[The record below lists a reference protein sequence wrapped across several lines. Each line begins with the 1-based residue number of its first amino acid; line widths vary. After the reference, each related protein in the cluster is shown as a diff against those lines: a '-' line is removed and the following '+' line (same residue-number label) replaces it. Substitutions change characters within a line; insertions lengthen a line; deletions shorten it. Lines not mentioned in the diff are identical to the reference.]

1 MNAVLVPRWCVSD
14 FLLYQQMTC
23 VALGRKHGSDA
34 PTGKKK
40 SRNSRNS
47 LWQME
52 VSRLRCSKFILF
64 GWLSVCLHT
73 YGMLF
78 TVFCCPWH
86 NEWHWDH
93 LKRILTDKHL
103 LLLYLCEWMWDNTRK
118 TPAAFMTSK
127 HILLSLRDTSSIP
140 CAGFCQ
146 NTNRVRATQ
155 TTKRVFFKSRKE
167 EIQHY
172 EAGRT
177 HSANSTQGHLG
188 AQVHVH

>member
-1 MNAVLVPRWCVSD
+1 MD
-14 FLLYQQMTC
+14 GFLSWTQWRIMIWDTNECGPCPMVMCEWL
-23 VALGRKHGSDA
+23 
-34 PTGKKK
+34 PTLSTDDMCRPWKETWKWRTNRKKK

-103 LLLYLCEWMWDNTRK
+103 LLLYLCEWVWDNTRK
-118 TPAAFMTSK
+118 NTCCLYDQQTHPVVPQRYKFNS
-127 HILLSLRDTSSIP
+127 LCRFLSEH
-140 CAGFCQ
+140 
-146 NTNRVRATQ
+146 
-155 TTKRVFFKSRKE
+155 K
-167 EIQHY
+167 
-172 EAGRT
+172 
-177 HSANSTQGHLG
+177 
-188 AQVHVH
+188 